1 MKETR
6 RIPVINHQCYEKY
19 RKGAKKTLPDYPGA
33 RLGAAE
39 GGKNVR
45 KSGKNNVNWLKRLIT
60 KTSIMK
66 KVADILSHKGS
77 RITSVSPET
86 TVLEALRIMADQ
98 NIGSVMVLEDQH
110 YKGIMTERDYSRK
123 VILKGKSSTD
133 TPVSEIM
140 TNDLPHVTPQDTI
153 EFCMQL
159 LSDKNIRYLP
169 VFDNGAL
176 CGIVSINDVVKET
189 ILTQQ
194 ETITHLK
201 DYLHSGI

>member
-1 MKETR
+1 
-6 RIPVINHQCYEKY
+6 
-19 RKGAKKTLPDYPGA
+19 
-33 RLGAAE
+33 
-39 GGKNVR
+39 
-45 KSGKNNVNWLKRLIT
+45 
-60 KTSIMK
+60 MK
-66 KVADILSHKGS
+66 KVADILRHKGS
-77 RITSVSPET
+77 RITSVAPDN

-98 NIGSVMVLEDQH
+98 NIGSVLVLENQE

-133 TPVSEIM
+133 TPVAEIM
-140 TNDLPHVTPQDTI
+140 TNDLPHVTPHDTI

-176 CGIVSINDVVKET
+176 CGIISINDVVKET

>member
-1 MKETR
+1 
-6 RIPVINHQCYEKY
+6 
-19 RKGAKKTLPDYPGA
+19 
-33 RLGAAE
+33 
-39 GGKNVR
+39 
-45 KSGKNNVNWLKRLIT
+45 
-60 KTSIMK
+60 MK
-66 KVADILSHKGS
+66 KVADILRHKGS
-77 RITSVSPET
+77 RVTSVSPET
-86 TVLEALRIMADQ
+86 TVLDALKIMADQ
-98 NIGSVMVLEDQH
+98 NIGSVVVLDGAK
-110 YKGIMTERDYSRK
+110 YAGIMTERDYSRK

-140 TNDLPHVTPQDTI
+140 STDLPHVSPQDSI

-169 VFDNGAL
+169 VFDNGGL
-176 CGIVSINDVVKET
+176 NGIVSINDVVKET

>member
-1 MKETR
+1 
-6 RIPVINHQCYEKY
+6 
-19 RKGAKKTLPDYPGA
+19 
-33 RLGAAE
+33 
-39 GGKNVR
+39 
-45 KSGKNNVNWLKRLIT
+45 
-60 KTSIMK
+60 MK

-98 NIGSVMVLEDQH
+98 NIGSVLVLEDQQ
-110 YKGIMTERDYSRK
+110 YRGIMTERDYSRK

-133 TPVSEIM
+133 TRVSEIM

-176 CGIVSINDVVKET
+176 CGIVSINDVIKET